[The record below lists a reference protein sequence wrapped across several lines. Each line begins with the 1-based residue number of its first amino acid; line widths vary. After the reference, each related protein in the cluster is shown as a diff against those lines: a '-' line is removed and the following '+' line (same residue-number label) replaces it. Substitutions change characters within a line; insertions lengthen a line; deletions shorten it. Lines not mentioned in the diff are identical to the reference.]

1 MPNEDQPYT
10 GPDRRAGDRRV
21 ADRRRAASPA
31 GPRQPSGRPTRLRRV
46 PDRGPLGRGFP
57 VALALAILALGSIA
71 FMRWSH
77 PARESGASAAA
88 VAGSRLARPR
98 AEALCLLLAR
108 PPGFTPP
115 MAVEPDVRVEHEG
128 FGPAATP
135 ALAAAQVLGLDGPQE
150 MRRWV
155 EHVGDF
161 DVAAMWIR
169 LPGDERHVLLI
180 TWREGA
186 ELALCRF
193 HFACQGA
200 QLSPEEVQWGD
211 ELLDRLLVPR
221 NFRAR
226 SLPPGRGHSLPAAR
240 LPSFGPGSQPRG

>member
-1 MPNEDQPYT
+1 MAHADEPYT
-10 GPDRRAGDRRV
+10 GPDRRTGDRRV
-21 ADRRRAASPA
+21 ADRRASDRRIVSPA
-31 GPRQPSGRPTRLRRV
+31 APRRPAGLHAERA
-46 PDRGPLGRGFP
+46 PLGRGFP
-57 VALALAILALGSIA
+57 VALTLAILVLASVA
-71 FMRWSH
+71 VMRWSH
-77 PARESGASAAA
+77 TEQDSGASAAA

-135 ALAAAQVLGLDGPQE
+135 ALAAEQVLALDGPQE

-193 HFACQGA
+193 NFACQGA
-200 QLSPEEVQWGD
+200 QLSPEEVQAGD

-221 NFRAR
+221 
-226 SLPPGRGHSLPAAR
+226 
-240 LPSFGPGSQPRG
+240 